1 MCICVHVYV
10 SKYFNGMAI
19 IYKKVLVQGDGL
31 SERSESEAEI
41 YVESEVTWTP
51 TQLTSH
57 M

>member
-1 MCICVHVYV
+1 MHVYV